1 MKKQTFTITIK
12 APKEKVWNAM
22 WTDENYRKWT
32 AAFCEGSY
40 IKYNQKQGERV
51 HFLTPNGDGMYSEL
65 TTLVP
70 NEKMHFTH
78 IGNLK
83 NFEEQPLDEEAKAWT
98 GAKENYTLTEQN
110 GSTIIT
116 VEMDI
121 AEQYWDYFNETFG
134 KGLATI
140 KEIAES

>member
-1 MKKQTFTITIK
+1 
-12 APKEKVWNAM
+12 
-22 WTDENYRKWT
+22 
-32 AAFCEGSY
+32 
-40 IKYNQKQGERV
+40 
-51 HFLTPNGDGMYSEL
+51 MYSEL

-110 GSTIIT
+110 GNTIIT

-121 AEQYWDYFNETFG
+121 AEQQEIERR
-134 KGLATI
+134 I
-140 KEIAES
+140 KEEELKNAREFINSIETTSLLLDKACHSTLSKYLDIKSQSTF